1 MNTDNDP
8 YVDELIGNVLENNV
22 PADVDRRLRSELESF
37 RHRLGEVNQ
46 PAAHRSMTL
55 SRRVWF
61 GVSAAAAATVA
72 VAALI
77 WWSLVPSVSLA
88 DVAAAVLKQPW
99 IHVQGTDP
107 FGKKN
112 EFWYSPVKDV
122 SAWHDNEWIEYRDHR
137 LRLYYAYDLHDKIL
151 YRVPEEMRRSMEH
164 FASLIASLRV
174 LFQSKQPVDN
184 PLERLGFLGDEQ
196 TRYEVVKQEFA
207 KVKQDGREWLDYHLT
222 VREHGKNPSELI
234 QLQVL
239 FRVDPTT
246 KLLRLVRYEYDGK
259 GQHVVTEKGFDYPDK
274 GPADV
279 YDLGVPKTAK
289 LVDRV
294 PRNELARILE
304 TIRAG
309 RERMDD
315 YRAVF
320 VRGREVSFSGSSPM
334 VIYRKGDKFRADRP
348 ALFVDLWKVKAPKA
362 DEDMGAWWRDRVKH
376 MVFAP
381 IYINHGP
388 TEYRVKTQGVTDP
401 DGSEHVAIAGVEK
414 HKYNEKPGETYPA
427 YWGWMP
433 EFACRPPL
441 GIPHETMEPV
451 LETNPRE
458 GPAGTILLRV
468 RNIDRRKLPPVRN
481 IAGELLPPPPDAYR
495 NWLDPTRD
503 YAVVRHDMIGVDG
516 SGKETVTH
524 STIIEDMARSPQGT
538 WYATRI
544 RTKSQG
550 PDGKT
555 LDETLY
561 LYVDFNVNLPDSF
574 FEPPALGRI
583 R

>member
-1 MNTDNDP
+1 MNTDNDR
-8 YVDELIGNVLENNV
+8 YMDELIGNVLENNV
-22 PADVDRRLRSELESF
+22 PADVDRRLRSQLESF

-46 PAAHRSMTL
+46 PAPHRSMTL

-61 GVSAAAAATVA
+61 GVSAAATATIA

-77 WWSLVPSVSLA
+77 WWSLLPSVSLA
-88 DVAAAVLKQPW
+88 DVASTVLKQAW
-99 IHVQGTDP
+99 LHVTQSRAD
-107 FGKKN
+107 GKTN
-112 EFWYSPVKDV
+112 EFWYSPTKDI
-122 SAWHDNEWIEYRDHR
+122 SGWRDGDWIEYRDHR
-137 LRLYYAYDLHDKIL
+137 LRIYYAYELHDKVL
-151 YRVPEEMRRSMEH
+151 YRVPEEMRRGMEH
-164 FASLIASLRV
+164 FESMIASLRV
-174 LFQSKQPVDN
+174 LLQSKQPFDN
-184 PLERLGFLGDEQ
+184 PLERLGFLGDER
-196 TRYEVVKQEFA
+196 THLELVKQEVEN
-207 KVKQDGREWLDYHLT
+207 VKQDGQEWLDYHLT
-222 VREHGKNPSELI
+222 VRDPKLPDLERM
-234 QLQVL
+234 L
-239 FRVDPTT
+239 FRVDPATR
-246 KLLRLVRYEYDGK
+246 LLRLCRFESQSQK
-259 GQHVVTEKGFDYPDK
+259 QTQTREMRFDYPAK

-289 LVDRV
+289 PVDRV
-294 PRNELARILE
+294 PAGNLARILE

-315 YRAVF
+315 YRAVI
-320 VRGREVSFSGSSPM
+320 VNGGVDARKVAFSGSSPM
-334 VIYRKGDKFRADRP
+334 IIYRKGDKFRADRP
-348 ALFVDLWKVKAPKA
+348 GSFVDLWKVKAPKA
-362 DEDMGAWWRDRVKH
+362 GEDVGAWWRECVKR

-381 IYINHGP
+381 IYINDGP
-388 TEYRVKTQGVTDP
+388 TEYHVKTRGVTDP
-401 DGSEHVAIAGVEK
+401 DGSEHVEIAGVEK
-414 HKYNEKPGETYPA
+414 HKYNAKPGETYPA
-427 YWGWMP
+427 YWSWMP

-468 RNIDRRKLPPVRN
+468 RNIDRRKPPPVRN
-481 IAGELLPPPPDAYR
+481 IAGKLLPPPPDAYR

-503 YAVVRHDMIGVDG
+503 YAVVRHDMIGGDG

-544 RTKSQG
+544 RIKMPG

-561 LYVDFNVNLPDSF
+561 LYLDFNVNLPDSL
-574 FEPPALGRI
+574 FEPSALGRI
-583 R
+583 H